1 MRSYLCRFRRADIKE
16 EGVRSRSLTSRVAL
30 ITLAVVVALLP
41 AVASAQAVIKV
52 NDDVNFKVGLLL
64 QGQADWQEVANG
76 TESGGYQQ
84 NLFIRRAR
92 IILGGQ
98 VAPNVF
104 FYVDT
109 ENANLGKTTVGGTG
123 TGAKAPA
130 TGFNLLDAIGEW
142 RVDKAFNI
150 QFGEILVPTNRWIL
164 TSSASTFML
173 DQSAYNNL
181 YTAGLQNN
189 TGRDTGFMA
198 RGYFLGDHLEYRSAI
213 LSGFRAP
220 GAKNSFRLTEWL
232 QYNVFDTEVY
242 NFPSYSGVNFG
253 KRKILAIAGA
263 YDTQGDYQL
272 ASGNVFLDLPTGFG
286 SVESTVVYQYIDGG
300 TFLTTLPK
308 EDTFSVEAGAF
319 IKGMQ
324 FAPIA
329 RYEQR
334 SYDATANKPKNEQ
347 RWAVGLNF
355 YPYKKFENNFN
366 VKVWWQ
372 RVTPKVGYATNEFT
386 VQMQV
391 FYF

>member
-1 MRSYLCRFRRADIKE
+1 
-16 EGVRSRSLTSRVAL
+16 
-30 ITLAVVVALLP
+30 
-41 AVASAQAVIKV
+41 
-52 NDDVNFKVGLLL
+52 
-64 QGQADWQEVANG
+64 
-76 TESGGYQQ
+76 
-84 NLFIRRAR
+84 
-92 IILGGQ
+92 LGGQ